1 MNRYVKA
8 AVIAVV
14 AFFCLAGVGWFA
26 LYQWNVLGDV
36 EISTHGYI
44 ALVLGV
50 IVTAALG
57 IGLMTLLFYSARK
70 GHDETGG
77 R

>member
-8 AVIAVV
+8 ALIGVV
-14 AFFCLAGVGWFA
+14 ALLSLAGVGWFA

-50 IVTAALG
+50 IVTAAVG
-57 IGLMTLLFYSARK
+57 IGLMSLVFYSARK
-70 GHDETGG
+70 GHDETG
-77 R
+77 RQ